1 MASRA
6 SKLRGIA
13 IWVAKEDKLTKYKK
27 TDLENINKEQKHHW
41 RKKMEESKKRKNQQ
55 QKVKQLKYE

>member
-27 TDLENINKEQKHHW
+27 TDLENINKEQKHH
-41 RKKMEESKKRKNQQ
+41 
-55 QKVKQLKYE
+55 